1 MSEQSH
7 HEAGQV
13 YDRQLLLFGPKRQS
27 VLDLWQVQRYGT
39 DSYGNS
45 AHVSIYGLA
54 PADWYGRG
62 VRLLG
67 RTAVECTRDAL
78 ADAIARDVAEL
89 AASAPSTS
97 DPFVLDPFVGSGNTL
112 YWIVRRLA
120 GARGQGFEL
129 DADVCRLTRQNLAVI
144 GSPVEVTNVDYAA
157 GLADLVITEDE
168 LVIVF
173 VAPPWGKA
181 LDPTSGLD
189 LRRTEPPIAEIV
201 DVLMGRFPRNPLL
214 LAVQV
219 FETVEPDSLED
230 LVRRCEWW
238 ARRSYRLDQPGKN
251 HGLVLATQGWTPS

>member
-1 MSEQSH
+1 VSEQSR

-13 YDRQLLLFGPKRQS
+13 YDRQLLLFGPRRQS
-27 VLDLWQVQRYGT
+27 VLDLWQVHRYGT

-112 YWIVRRLA
+112 YWIVRRVA

-129 DADVCRLTRQNLAVI
+129 DADVCRLTRQNLALI

-157 GLADLVITEDE
+157 GLADLVVTEDE

-181 LDPTSGLD
+181 LDPISGLD

-238 ARRSYRLDQPGKN
+238 VHRSYQLDQAGKN